1 MWNSVSASRFFHRGL
16 AAGRKAFSSLSRPRS
31 VLLAFAGLSLA
42 GAGAVAVAQPMNDHE
57 LRCMQLQQ
65 ELQSART
72 GGGGR
77 GEIPRLDQEIA
88 SLDRVYRGTEAA
100 MENSGCFESFFIF
113 GRGVVRSPRCLSMN
127 DRLEDTR
134 RRLKQLQDRRQAV
147 ASGRGD
153 QRLIRDL
160 EDALA
165 RSGCGGQ
172 QASRRGGLFD
182 WFGGQDRDEYGG
194 PPISTQILSNVP
206 YRTVCVRLCDGFYY
220 PINYSTYSSNFSRDA
235 GQCQQNCAAPAELY
249 VYQNPGQE
257 MEQAI
262 SLNGQPYVDL
272 PVAFK
277 YRQEYVKGCSCKQTE
292 YNPTE
297 IEAANQ
303 KAQGGEGEGTGP
315 TAAAVPSE
323 GVPSGNDPAG
333 GVPAGDVPIG
343 GAPPN
348 GAPPDAQPFDDANAP
363 PAGDLNFDFDDGM
376 GGNAMEPSMPSE
388 GGESGGQNA
397 GGQDL
402 SPGAAEADAILND
415 GGDWQPAEP
424 QQLQPQSD
432 QPQQIQPQ
440 MQPQMG
446 PDGQSSTITRTP

>member
-16 AAGRKAFSSLSRPRS
+16 AAGRKAFSSLNGPRAA
-31 VLLAFAGLSLA
+31 LLAFAGVSLA
-42 GAGAVAVAQPMNDHE
+42 GAGAVAVAQPMNDQE

-65 ELQSART
+65 ELQSARSG

-77 GEIPRLDQEIA
+77 GELPRLDQEIA
-88 SLDRVYRGTEAA
+88 SLNRVYRGTEAA

-127 DRLEDTR
+127 DRLEDSR
-134 RRLKQLQDRRQAV
+134 RRLKQLQDRRQAI

-182 WFGGQDRDEYGG
+182 WFGGGQGRDEYGG

-220 PINYSTYSSNFSRDA
+220 PINYSTYSSSFSRDA
-235 GQCQQNCAAPAELY
+235 SQCQQNCAAPAELY

-277 YRQEYVKGCSCKQTE
+277 YRQEYVKGCSCKQAE
-292 YNPTE
+292 YNPTD

-303 KAQGGEGEGTGP
+303 KAEGEGGGEGTGP

-323 GVPSGNDPAG
+323 GVPN
-333 GVPAGDVPIG
+333 GDVPIG
-343 GAPPN
+343 GAPEN

-363 PAGDLNFDFDDGM
+363 PAESLNFDFDDGM
-376 GGNAMEPSMPSE
+376 GGNAMEPGMPAE
-388 GGESGGQNA
+388 NAGENA
-397 GGQDL
+397 GGENL

-415 GGDWQPAEP
+415 GGNWQPAEP
-424 QQLQPQSD
+424 QQLQPQND
-432 QPQQIQPQ
+432 QPQQLQPQ

-446 PDGQSSTITRTP
+446 SDGQSSTITRTPY